1 MDTATGSP
9 KGEMSIMDFS
19 GHQRLRWDLGNP
31 DQVAQAR
38 ATFERLMAHG
48 YTAFGSGNGI
58 EAKHPIKTF
67 DPTMDEVVM
76 VPRIVGG

>member
-1 MDTATGSP
+1 METAIGSP

-19 GHQRLRWDLGNP
+19 GHQRLRWDVGNP
-31 DQVAQAR
+31 DQVAQVR
-38 ATFERLMAHG
+38 ATFERLISHG
-48 YTAFGSGNGI
+48 YTAFGSKDAA
-58 EAKHPIKTF
+58 EAKHPINAF